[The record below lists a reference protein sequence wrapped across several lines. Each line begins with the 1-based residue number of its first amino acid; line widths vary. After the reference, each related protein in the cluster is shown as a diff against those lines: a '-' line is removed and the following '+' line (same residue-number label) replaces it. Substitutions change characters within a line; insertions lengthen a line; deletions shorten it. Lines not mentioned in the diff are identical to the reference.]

1 MKKLLTLISLI
12 TVTLMLLCS
21 CGGSVD
27 TSSDETGGGETDSG
41 IGNTDSDTTDSGTGS
56 TDSETGNTD
65 SDTGNGNSGIT
76 DSDTGDS
83 DAPTGD
89 SDTTDSG
96 TGEAPP
102 SGDGS
107 GDLVD
112 DPNVDDWWT
121 DNKQ

>member
-1 MKKLLTLISLI
+1 MKRLLILISLLTI
-12 TVTLMLLCS
+12 TLMLICS
-21 CGGSVD
+21 CGGIAD
-27 TSSDETGGGETDSG
+27 TSTDEANDTETESSTGSTNSG
-41 IGNTDSDTTDSGTGS
+41 TTDSGS
-56 TDSETGNTD
+56 T
-65 SDTGNGNSGIT
+65 
-76 DSDTGDS
+76 
-83 DAPTGD
+83 D

>member
-1 MKKLLTLISLI
+1 MINMKKLLTLISLI

-27 TSSDETGGGETDSG
+27 TSTDEASDTEAESSTGSTNSGSTDSG
-41 IGNTDSDTTDSGTGS
+41 SRDSDTTDSG
-56 TDSETGNTD
+56 
-65 SDTGNGNSGIT
+65 
-76 DSDTGDS
+76 TGDS

>member
-1 MKKLLTLISLI
+1 MINMKKLLTLISLI
-12 TVTLMLLCS
+12 TVTLMLLCA

-27 TSSDETGGGETDSG
+27 TSSDGTSNTETDSG
-41 IGNTDSDTTDSGTGS
+41 IGNTDSDTTGSGAGS
-56 TDSETGNTD
+56 TD
-65 SDTGNGNSGIT
+65 SDTGNGGSGIT
-76 DSDTGDS
+76 DSDTGGS

-89 SDTTDSG
+89 LDTTDSG